1 MFGLESWKPV
11 IGSLLITPVPMLVL
25 LFVGARTMTRH
36 RGAGFFL
43 VLLSAVLLYLAACS
57 GTARVMQD
65 LVMRPP
71 RALGL
76 DAIERYRAQM
86 KAAKATDPLPAVIVV
101 LGAGRERFAA
111 EYGMSTLTPASMARL
126 RYGLWLAR
134 ETGLPVA
141 FSGGVGW
148 AQEGDAPEAE
158 VAARI
163 ARDEFRQPLRWTES
177 QSRDTAENAAYS
189 LAVLRNVGT
198 KEIVL
203 VTHAVHMNRALKAF
217 EKEAGQSMK
226 LTPAPLGR
234 LMPQDRAALDWL
246 PSAAGLQANAATG
259 HELLGLAWQKIA
271 SLAH

>member
-11 IGSLLITPVPMLVL
+11 IGALLITPVPMLFL

-57 GTARVMQD
+57 GTARVMQE
-65 LVMRPP
+65 LVLRPP

-76 DAIERYRAQM
+76 DAIERYRTQAKSS
-86 KAAKATDPLPAVIVV
+86 KAGDPAPAVIVV
-101 LGAGRERFAA
+101 LGGGRERFAP
-111 EYGMSTLTPASMARL
+111 EYGMSTLTPTSMSRL
-126 RYGLWLAR
+126 RYGLWLGR

-163 ARDEFRQPLRWTES
+163 AREEFRQPLRWTEA

-189 LAVLRNVGT
+189 LAVLRQAGT

-203 VTHAVHMNRALKAF
+203 VTHAVHMNRALRAF
-217 EKEAGQSMK
+217 EQEAGASIRV
-226 LTPAPLGR
+226 TPAPLGR
-234 LMPQDRAALDWL
+234 LMPHDRPALEWL
-246 PSAAGLQANAATG
+246 PSAGGLQANAHTG
-259 HELLGLAWQKIA
+259 HELLGLAWQKIR